1 MEQNE
6 AEMRNGDI
14 LVVARCM
21 VLGASL
27 PCLFDLVSKLVSIL
41 PNSLQS
47 KFLTSIGVVCF
58 SDAQDTAL
66 PPLRHSGLEG
76 H

>member
-1 MEQNE
+1 MP
-6 AEMRNGDI
+6 AAT
-14 LVVARCM
+14 LTV
-21 VLGASL
+21 
-27 PCLFDLVSKLVSIL
+27 
-41 PNSLQS
+41 
-47 KFLTSIGVVCF
+47 FLTVLRGVEGGGVVCF